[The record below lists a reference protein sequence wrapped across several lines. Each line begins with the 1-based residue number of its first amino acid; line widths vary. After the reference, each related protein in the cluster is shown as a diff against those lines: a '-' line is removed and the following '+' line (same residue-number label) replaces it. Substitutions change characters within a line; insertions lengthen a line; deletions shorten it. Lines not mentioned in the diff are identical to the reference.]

1 LEVKQEMEEKIEMA
15 TVSSRGQICIPNDIR
30 EEMGLKE
37 GSKVL
42 FALTGDSL
50 VMKKVSMQTFAEIT
64 KPLKEAMKKSGLKES
79 DVVDIIH
86 RFRAQK
92 RAGK

>member
-1 LEVKQEMEEKIEMA
+1 MTDKIEMA

-30 EEMGLKE
+30 AEMGIKE

-50 VMKKVSMQTFAEIT
+50 IMKRVSMETFREIT
-64 KPLKEAMKKSGLKES
+64 MPLKEAIKKSVLKES
-79 DVVDIIH
+79 DIPEIIH
-86 RFRAQK
+86 RFRA
-92 RAGK
+92 GKKAKNKN

>member
-1 LEVKQEMEEKIEMA
+1 MTNKIEIA

-30 EEMGLKE
+30 EEMGIKE

-50 VMKKVSMQTFAEIT
+50 IMKRVNMETFAEIT
-64 KPLKEAMKKSGLKES
+64 RPLKEAMKKSDLKES
-79 DVVDIIH
+79 DVSDMIH
-86 RFRAQK
+86 RFRAERK
-92 RAGK
+92 SKK

>member
-1 LEVKQEMEEKIEMA
+1 MTDKIEMA
-15 TVSSRGQICIPNDIR
+15 TVSSRGQICIPNGIR

-50 VMKKVSMQTFAEIT
+50 IMKRVSMQTFAEIT

-79 DVVDIIH
+79 DVPDIIH
-86 RFRAQK
+86 RFRKEK
-92 RAGK
+92 RSRK

>member
-1 LEVKQEMEEKIEMA
+1 MADKIEMA

-37 GSKVL
+37 GSKIL

-50 VMKKVSMQTFAEIT
+50 IMKKVSMETFAEIT
-64 KPLKEAMKKSGLKES
+64 KPLKEAEKKIRE
-79 DVVDIIH
+79 DEVVDLIH
-86 RFRAQK
+86 RIRKEKRQK
-92 RAGK
+92 SLSK

>member
-1 LEVKQEMEEKIEMA
+1 MAEIIEMA

-42 FALTGDSL
+42 FALTGRSL
-50 VMKKVSMQTFAEIT
+50 IMKKVSIGTFAEVT
-64 KPLKEAMKKSGLKES
+64 KPLKELAKNSGLKES
-79 DVVDIIH
+79 DVPDIIH
-86 RFRAQK
+86 RFRKEK
-92 RAGK
+92 R

>member
-1 LEVKQEMEEKIEMA
+1 MADKIEMA

-37 GSKVL
+37 GSKIL

-50 VMKKVSMQTFAEIT
+50 IMKKVSMETFAEIT
-64 KPLKEAMKKSGLKES
+64 KPLREAMKKSNLKES
-79 DVVDIIH
+79 DVPDLIH
-86 RFRAQK
+86 KFREEK
-92 RAGK
+92 RRKENK

>member
-1 LEVKQEMEEKIEMA
+1 MTDKIEIA

-30 EEMGLKE
+30 DEMGIKE

-50 VMKKVSMQTFAEIT
+50 IMKRVNMETFAEIT
-64 KPLKEAMKKSGLKES
+64 RPLKEAMKKTGLKES
-79 DVVDIIH
+79 DVPDMIH
-86 RFRAQK
+86 RFRAEK
-92 RAGK
+92 KSKK

>member
-1 LEVKQEMEEKIEMA
+1 MTDKIEIA

-30 EEMGLKE
+30 EEMGIKE

-50 VMKKVSMQTFAEIT
+50 VMKRVNMKTFAKIT
-64 KPLKEAMKKSGLKES
+64 KPLKDVMKKLDLKES
-79 DVVDIIH
+79 DVPDIVH
-86 RFRAQK
+86 RFRSEK
-92 RAGK
+92 NSKK